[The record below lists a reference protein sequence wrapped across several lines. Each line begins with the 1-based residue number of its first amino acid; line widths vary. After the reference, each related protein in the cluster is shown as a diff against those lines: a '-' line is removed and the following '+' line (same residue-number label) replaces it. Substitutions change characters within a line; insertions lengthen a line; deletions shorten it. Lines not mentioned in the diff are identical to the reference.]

1 MAHKSTAIRN
11 ITEAKLSEPLIELA
25 VASAGEK
32 KATQIVV
39 LDLREVAQ
47 FSDFFII
54 CSGRTGKQVQ
64 AICNEIEEKLLELGS
79 KPLHIEGFQS
89 AQWVLM
95 DYGDFIVHIFDE
107 EARKFYDLERLWRDA
122 TRIEILNG

>member
-1 MAHKSTAIRN
+1 MAHKNTAIKD
-11 ITEAKLSEPLIELA
+11 ITEAGLRDPRIEMV
-25 VASAGEK
+25 VASSSEK

-47 FSDFFII
+47 FTDFFII

-64 AICNEIEEKLLELGS
+64 AICVEIEEKLLELGS
-79 KPLHIEGFQS
+79 RPLHIEGFQS
-89 AQWVLM
+89 AEWILM

-122 TRIEILNG
+122 TRIELLND